1 MISSS
6 ASLLHCIVFVIIALA
21 WTGSDTSV
29 AGSPMELVS
38 GDQVARKAR
47 VGEEIVSTYK
57 VEDLPR
63 FDAENFRL
71 QAQEAFKIGK
81 KVLVVMDVSVS
92 ISIQLMSVYS
102 NIDIIFLT
110 PRELY
115 VNAEPILQK
124 QLN

>member
-1 MISSS
+1 
-6 ASLLHCIVFVIIALA
+6 
-21 WTGSDTSV
+21 
-29 AGSPMELVS
+29 MELVS